1 MGNKGSIPFHST
13 KINKMSK
20 SKDLRLLVDK
30 TKKELVKEI
39 DRIVEWNLDESS
51 IVKDLYRQSKN
62 NNEEFNELF
71 QDASNYLKKTIM
83 EELFHEYTMDNSKN
97 TKEYLK

>member
-1 MGNKGSIPFHST
+1 
-13 KINKMSK
+13 MSK
-20 SKDLRLLVDK
+20 SKELRLLVDK

-62 NNEEFNELF
+62 NDEEFNELF

-83 EELFHEYTMDNSKN
+83 EELFHEFTINESKN
-97 TKEYLK
+97 TREYLK